1 AFDNEKLNVV
11 IDTALQSNF
20 NLKTAWQRLRASRA
34 VVDREASALLPSLEA
49 TAQGEVSR
57 SQSETR
63 FEDTEQLSLGLSATY
78 EVDLWGSIRST
89 VEAEQF
95 RARATLAEYQTAGL
109 SISAEITRTWYRLAE
124 ARNQVELVNQ
134 QIQTNTKVL
143 NALVNRYGGGQIR
156 TVDIL
161 RQKQLLESTREQKL
175 VAESRVQ
182 VLEHQL
188 AVLHG
193 RPPQEGIAPKS
204 EHLPKLPPL
213 PEAGI
218 PIELVRRRPDVQS
231 AFNLLKAA
239 DRDLASAISN
249 QYPRL
254 TLSASASTA
263 AESAGSLFKD
273 WALSFAGNMLAP
285 IFYGGQLSAEVDRAE
300 AIKQQRLY
308 QYGQTVLVSFQEVED
323 ALVKEKKQKTRLQ
336 KIKEQIKLA
345 EQAYE
350 QLRFQYFN
358 GAADYLEV
366 LTALDEVQQLRRDRL
381 SAKLTLVEYRIALYR
396 ALAGSFETERED

>member
-1 AFDNEKLNVV
+1 MPQNWINILLVPLLGFVVLSLMSCATQTKNVSFPVDAPQTFSNSGTREVPDRWWTAFDNEKLNVV
-11 IDTALQSNF
+11 VDTALQSNF

-193 RPPQEGIAPKS
+193 RPPQEGIAPKP

-254 TLSASASTA
+254 TLSASVSTA
-263 AESAGSLFKD
+263 AESAGNLFKD
-273 WALSFAGNMLAP
+273 WALSFAGNMLTP
-285 IFYGGQLSAEVDRAE
+285 IFYGGQLSA
-300 AIKQQRLY
+300 
-308 QYGQTVLVSFQEVED
+308 
-323 ALVKEKKQKTRLQ
+323 
-336 KIKEQIKLA
+336 
-345 EQAYE
+345 
-350 QLRFQYFN
+350 
-358 GAADYLEV
+358 
-366 LTALDEVQQLRRDRL
+366 
-381 SAKLTLVEYRIALYR
+381 
-396 ALAGSFETERED
+396 